1 MSGLADPQVD
11 SEQFLGW
18 TEAERHQW
26 WVHTDRES
34 AGFENRTF
42 SFYKWA

>member
-18 TEAERHQW
+18 TEAETAPVVGSHW
-26 WVHTDRES
+26 PWVS
-34 AGFENRTF
+34 GVWKSYVLFL
-42 SFYKWA
+42 